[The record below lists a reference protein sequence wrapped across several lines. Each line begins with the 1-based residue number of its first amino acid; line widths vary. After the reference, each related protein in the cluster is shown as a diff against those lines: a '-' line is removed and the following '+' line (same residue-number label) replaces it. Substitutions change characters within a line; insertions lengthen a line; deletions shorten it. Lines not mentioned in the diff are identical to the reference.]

1 MTSIVRTPVDAAADL
16 RDFPWEV
23 REVPVPFEG
32 DTVRVRHVDEGPRNA
47 PVVVFLHGNPSWMY
61 IWRESIRATSAAGY
75 RAIAIDL
82 VGMGLSDRP
91 ASMDDY
97 TVERHIGWTREAL
110 DAIGVRRCVLVLH
123 DWGGIIGMR
132 LAADDP
138 DRFTG
143 LCISNTGLPSRD
155 PGLAFSED
163 ADVPKG
169 SFAGFQRFARTAPAW
184 EPWTMLEGMM
194 VTPVRDEVRRGYHAP
209 YPDQSHTVGS
219 RAFTQLLPTTET
231 NPMLVPNWH
240 AWMRLESYTHPV
252 LTLYSDRDIVAP
264 KGWKEIVARIP
275 GAAGQPHRILAGG
288 GHFLQEDIP
297 ADYNAALVA
306 WLDSFHPPAHH

>member
-1 MTSIVRTPVDAAADL
+1 MTPPIVRAPIEAASSLA
-16 RDFPWEV
+16 DFPWQV
-23 REVPVPFEG
+23 REVPVAFG
-32 DTVRVRHVDEGPRNA
+32 DEALRVRYVDEGPRDA

-61 IWRESIRATSAAGY
+61 IWRESIRSVTAAGY

-91 ASMDDY
+91 ADMGDY
-97 TVERHIGWTREAL
+97 SVDNHIVWTRTAL
-110 DAIGVRRCVLVLH
+110 DRIGVATCALVLH

-132 LAADDP
+132 LAADDS
-138 DRFTG
+138 DRFVG
-143 LCISNTGLPSRD
+143 MCISNTGLPSRD
-155 PGLAFSED
+155 PDLPLPDD
-163 ADVPKG
+163 ADTPKG
-169 SFAGFQRFARTAPAW
+169 NFAGFQKFARTTPAW

-209 YPDQSHTVGS
+209 YPDQSHTIGS

-231 NPMLVPNWH
+231 NPMLAPNWR
-240 AWMRLESYTHPV
+240 AWKVLEHYAKPV
-252 LTLYSDRDIVAP
+252 LTLFSDRDIVAP

-275 GAAGQPHRILAGG
+275 GAAGQPHRVLEGG

-297 ADYNAALVA
+297 GDYNAALIA
-306 WLDSFHPPAHH
+306 WLDSFHRIDR

>member
-1 MTSIVRTPVDAAADL
+1 MTAIVRTPIGLADPL
-16 RDFPWEV
+16 DDFPWQV
-23 REVPVPFEG
+23 REVTVAFGG
-32 DTVRVRHVDEGPRNA
+32 DSLRVRHVDEGPRDA

-61 IWRESIRATSAAGY
+61 IWRESIRAVTAAGL

-91 ASMDDY
+91 AAMEDY
-97 TVERHIGWTREAL
+97 SVQRHIDWTRAAL
-110 DAIGVRRCVLVLH
+110 DEIGVERCVLVLH

-132 LAADDP
+132 LAADEP
-138 DRFTG
+138 DRFVG
-143 LCISNTGLPSRD
+143 MCISNTGLPSRD
-155 PGLAFSED
+155 PDLALPDD

-169 SFAGFQRFARTAPAW
+169 NFAGFQKFARNAPAW

-209 YPDQSHTVGS
+209 YPDQSHTIGS
-219 RAFTQLLPTTET
+219 RTFTQLLPTTET

-240 AWMRLESYTHPV
+240 AWTRLESYRHPV
-252 LTLYSDRDIVAP
+252 LTLFSDRDIVAP

-275 GAAGQPHRILAGG
+275 GAAGQPHRILEGG

-306 WLDSFHPPAHH
+306 WLESFHRASV

>member
-1 MTSIVRTPVDAAADL
+1 MATVVRTPVGLADTL
-16 RDFPWEV
+16 GDFPWQV
-23 REVPVPFEG
+23 REVTVPFGG
-32 DTVRVRHVDEGPRNA
+32 DSLRVRHVDEGPRDS

-61 IWRESIRATSAAGY
+61 IWRESIRAVTAAGW
-75 RAIAIDL
+75 RAVAIDL

-97 TVERHIGWTREAL
+97 SVERHIEWTRGAL
-110 DAIGVRRCVLVLH
+110 DAIGVERCVLVLH

-132 LAADDP
+132 LAADQP
-138 DRFTG
+138 DRFVG
-143 LCISNTGLPSRD
+143 MCISNTGLPSRD
-155 PGLAFSED
+155 PDLALPDD
-163 ADVPKG
+163 ADTPKG
-169 SFAGFQRFARTAPAW
+169 NFAGFQKFARKATAW

-194 VTPVRDEVRRGYHAP
+194 VTPVRDEVRHGYHAP

-240 AWMRLESYTHPV
+240 AWKRLESYRHPV
-252 LTLYSDRDIVAP
+252 LTLFSDRDIVAP

-275 GAAGQPHRILAGG
+275 GASGQPHRILEGG

-306 WLDSFHPPAHH
+306 WLDSFHRTTV